1 MTKPVTYTFT
11 EAEARLLNAIVV
23 GECNPDRFIEGGD
36 YQSNWARD
44 CEITDLDAFLLKLAR
59 LPSHRS
65 A

>member
-1 MTKPVTYTFT
+1 MNKPVTYTFT
-11 EAEARLLNAIVV
+11 KEEARLLNAVFDGV
-23 GECNPDRFIEGGD
+23 CDPDRFFEGGD

-59 LPSHRS
+59 LPSYRK

>member
-1 MTKPVTYTFT
+1 MTHTFT
-11 EAEARLLNAIVV
+11 EGEARLLNAVFD
-23 GECNPDRFIEGGD
+23 GACDPNRFIEGGD